1 MGCFDGAETYEL
13 VGTYIQRKLTIIM
26 NMADVGL
33 YRDDDLGIF
42 KNILRSETE
51 RKKNSVVKMFKK
63 YGLSIVV
70 ATKIKTVDFLD
81 ATFDLNKNIY
91 KPYRKLNSSLIY
103 INKNSNYAPN
113 ILKQLPKSI
122 AKRISE
128 TSSSEEIFKKSVKI
142 YSKVLSAE
150 EEWLHG
156 RTQIFTK

>member
-26 NMADVGL
+26 NMEDVGL

-91 KPYRKLNSSLIY
+91 KPYRKPNSSLIY

-150 EEWLHG
+150 EESLHG

>member
-70 ATKIKTVDFLD
+70 ATKIKTVDFLMRLS
-81 ATFDLNKNIY
+81 TL
-91 KPYRKLNSSLIY
+91 
-103 INKNSNYAPN
+103 
-113 ILKQLPKSI
+113 
-122 AKRISE
+122 
-128 TSSSEEIFKKSVKI
+128 TKI
-142 YSKVLSAE
+142 YTNLIENPIVASFTSIKT
-150 EEWLHG
+150 
-156 RTQIFTK
+156 RTMPQIF